1 MVTQLCLTLCKPID
15 CSPPGSSVHG
25 ILQAR
30 ILESRAILFSRGIP
44 DPGIKLRSHARQ
56 EDSFLSEPPGKPL
69 LSIMVAWI
77 IPTSSPAEDT
87 VKAAQ
92 NLTMTSYTLLI
103 LCIKYLTNV
112 NILYSTGNSTQLY
125 LNR

>member
-1 MVTQLCLTLCKPID
+1 MTTN
-15 CSPPGSSVHG
+15 
-25 ILQAR
+25 
-30 ILESRAILFSRGIP
+30 
-44 DPGIKLRSHARQ
+44 
-56 EDSFLSEPPGKPL
+56 SFVVLLSEPPGKPL